1 MLEAISLDLLYAF
14 GLSAIFVGLFLSS
27 SALYAYVIAP
37 SRYRKSLRQ
46 RVESIKTGGPSQAGV
61 IRDTQM
67 KGSLILKVLEKL
79 GGRHKLEDL
88 QTQLLQ
94 ADVDW
99 DPTIFLGLVVLLGLL
114 GFIIGN
120 LKYGLLGGLAGLPLT
135 GLLPFLYLRMMK
147 KKKSAKIEAQMPDVM
162 ELLARSLRAGH
173 TLPSAI
179 ELAGKESPDPLG
191 TELRIVYEEQRLGL
205 GLSKALEDMV
215 KRVDSR
221 DLRYFVTGVLIQ
233 AETGGSL
240 AELMEKIGHLIRERL
255 KLKMKIQA
263 LTAEGRISAIVLEI
277 LPVGIFLFLYFFQYR
292 YIQLL
297 FTDPLGA
304 KMLAAAI
311 FMMVLGHFCI
321 RRIIRID
328 V

>member
-27 SALYAYVIAP
+27 SALYAYVLAP
-37 SRYRKSLRQ
+37 RRYRKSLRQ
-46 RVESIKTGGPSQAGV
+46 RVENIKTGGPSQAEV
-61 IRDTQM
+61 IKDTQM
-67 KGSLILKVLEKL
+67 KGNLILKVLEKI
-79 GGRHKLEDL
+79 GGRAKIEDL
-88 QTQLLQ
+88 QIQLLQ
-94 ADVDW
+94 ADMEW
-99 DPTIFLGLVVLLGLL
+99 DPTFFLGLVVLMGLV
-114 GFIIGN
+114 GFILGN
-120 LKYGLLGGLAGLPLT
+120 LKQGLLGGLAGLPIL
-135 GLLPFLYLRMMK
+135 GMLPFLVLRMK
-147 KKKSAKIEAQMPDVM
+147 KKKKTTKIEAQMPEVM

-179 ELAGKESPDPLG
+179 ELAGKESPHPLG
-191 TELRIVYEEQRLGL
+191 TEFRIVYEEQRLGL
-205 GLSKALEDMV
+205 SFGKALQDMV

-263 LTAEGRISAIVLEI
+263 LTSEGRISARVLAV
-277 LPVGIFLFLYFFQYR
+277 LPIGMFFYLYTFQYR

-297 FTDPLGA
+297 FTDPLGH
-304 KMLAAAI
+304 KMLVVAGV
-311 FMMVLGHFCI
+311 MMLIGHFWI
-321 RRIIRID
+321 KKIVRID